1 MPSSRQAQIEEYGW
15 SAVPCDPKQWSAMKK
30 STKPPVPQL
39 VKDITLPD
47 TSIIKAAMEYAKAEL
62 PTQTFNHSMRVF
74 YYGT

>member
-1 MPSSRQAQIEEYGW
+1 
-15 SAVPCDPKQWSAMKK
+15 MKK